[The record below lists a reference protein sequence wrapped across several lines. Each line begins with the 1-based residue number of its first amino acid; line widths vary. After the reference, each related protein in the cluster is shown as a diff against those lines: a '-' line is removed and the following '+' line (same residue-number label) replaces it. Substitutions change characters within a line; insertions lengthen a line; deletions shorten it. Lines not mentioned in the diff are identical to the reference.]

1 MELQLLDTLTESQL
15 YRASG
20 MGKSLK
26 SDSVAQLLF
35 LNTLA
40 VTLMAQDKAQHNYA
54 KQYAKKTT
62 SYGNYL
68 LFRNA
73 ATDLYTLAHHVRFP
87 HSKSLK
93 LQDNNKGQDYLDALR
108 FDDKMHFKMM
118 QRITRGERNLINT
131 LKPYLMR
138 LENQLKVPTR
148 LRSLRREITD
158 WSTLSQSQREK
169 TVGKLY
175 DEMRRIGKTGELM
188 RSVGTMNSYRQFKD
202 PEKTGV
208 LKRAATTAAGAY
220 AGAAM
225 GKKIATKLDKDPD
238 KYSKVGTGIGALA
251 GYWAGKQ

>member
-20 MGKSLK
+20 MGKNLK
-26 SDSVAQLLF
+26 SDSIAELLF

-40 VTLMAQDKAQHNYA
+40 VTLMAQDKAQYNYA

-93 LQDNNKGQDYLDALR
+93 LQDNNKGEDYLGALR

-118 QRITRGERNLINT
+118 QRISRGERNLINT

-138 LENQLKVPTR
+138 LENQLKVPSR

-175 DEMRRIGKTGELM
+175 DEMRRTGKTGELM
-188 RSVGTMNSYRQFKD
+188 RSIGTMNSYRQFDNPQKS
-202 PEKTGV
+202 GV
-208 LKRAATTAAGAY
+208 LKRAAIAGAGAV

-225 GKKIATKLDKDPD
+225 GKKLATTLDKDPD
-238 KYSKVGTGIGALA
+238 KYKKAGAGIGALA
-251 GYWAGKQ
+251 GYWAGKR

>member
-93 LQDNNKGQDYLDALR
+93 LQDNNKGQDFLDALR

-220 AGAAM
+220 AGAAL
-225 GKKIATKLDKDPD
+225 GKKIATKLDKDTD

>member
-1 MELQLLDTLTESQL
+1 MELELVDTLTESYL
-15 YRASG
+15 YRSNS
-20 MGKSLK
+20 MGKSFK

-40 VTLMAQDKAQHNYA
+40 LTLMMQDKTQYNYA

-62 SYGNYL
+62 GYGNYL

-73 ATDLYTLAHHVRFP
+73 GTDLYTLAHHVRFP

-93 LQDNNKGQDYLDALR
+93 LQDNKKGEDYLSALR
-108 FDDKMHFKMM
+108 FDDKTHFKMIR
-118 QRITRGERNLINT
+118 RIGGGERNLINT

-138 LENQLKVPTR
+138 LETQLKVPSR
-148 LRSLRREITD
+148 LRTLRREITD

-169 TVGKLY
+169 AVGRLY
-175 DEMRRIGKTGELM
+175 SEMRRIGKTGELM
-188 RSVGTMNSYRQFKD
+188 RSVGTMNSYRQFDD
-202 PEKTGV
+202 PEKSGV

-220 AGAAM
+220 AGAAL

-238 KYSKVGTGIGALA
+238 KYKKAGAGIGALA

>member
-220 AGAAM
+220 AGAAL
-225 GKKIATKLDKDPD
+225 GKKIATKLDKDTD
-238 KYSKVGTGIGALA
+238 KYSKAGAGIGALA

>member
-220 AGAAM
+220 AGAAL
-225 GKKIATKLDKDPD
+225 GKKIATKRDKDPD

>member
-1 MELQLLDTLTESQL
+1 MELQLLNTLTESQL

-20 MGKSLK
+20 MGKNLK

-87 HSKSLK
+87 HTKSLK
-93 LQDNNKGQDYLDALR
+93 LQDNNKGQEYLDALR
-108 FDDKMHFKMM
+108 FDEKMHFKMM
-118 QRITRGERNLINT
+118 QRIGRAERNLINT

-138 LENQLKVPTR
+138 LENQLKVPSR

-175 DEMRRIGKTGELM
+175 DELRRTGKTGELM
-188 RSVGTMNSYRQFKD
+188 RSVGTMNSYKQFKE
-202 PEKTGV
+202 PEKSGV
-208 LKRAATTAAGAY
+208 LKRAAIAGASAY
-220 AGAAM
+220 AGSAM

-238 KYSKVGTGIGALA
+238 KYSKAGAGIGALA

>member
-1 MELQLLDTLTESQL
+1 
-15 YRASG
+15 
-20 MGKSLK
+20 MGKSFK

-40 VTLMAQDKAQHNYA
+40 LTLMVQDRAQYNYA
-54 KQYAKKTT
+54 KQYGKKTT

-93 LQDNNKGQDYLDALR
+93 LQDNKKGEDYLDALK
-108 FDDKMHFKMM
+108 FDDKMHYKMM
-118 QRITRGERNLINT
+118 QRIARGDRNLINT

-138 LENQLKVPTR
+138 LENQLKVPSR
-148 LRSLRREITD
+148 LRSLRREVTV

-175 DEMRRIGKTGELM
+175 DEMRRTGKTGELM
-188 RSVGTMNSYRQFKD
+188 RSVGAMNSYRQFDD
-202 PEKTGV
+202 PEKRGV
-208 LKRAATTAAGAY
+208 LKRAAIAGAGAY
-220 AGAAM
+220 AGAAL
-225 GKKIATKLDKDPD
+225 GKKIATATDKDPN
-238 KYSKVGTGIGALA
+238 KYRKVGAGIGALA
-251 GYWAGKQ
+251 GYWAGK

>member
-93 LQDNNKGQDYLDALR
+93 LQDNNKGQDFLDALR

-220 AGAAM
+220 AGAAL
-225 GKKIATKLDKDPD
+225 GKKIATKLDKDTD
-238 KYSKVGTGIGALA
+238 KYSKAGAGIGALA